1 MITIKAKTAL
11 VTGSSRGIGR
21 GIALKLADSGVRQI
35 GIHYLKNRSAAEQT
49 AAAVSERGA
58 EVKLVQ
64 ADVTRP
70 DEITRMFKD
79 VREEF
84 GSLDILVS
92 NARPDVEHFYQPAFD
107 IPLENWQKALDS
119 QALAMLVS
127 VREAVPIMSDGGRI
141 LAVTYATGGRTGSW
155 QPWVAMGAAK
165 AAMESLCWYFAVA
178 LAPRGITVNMISPGA
193 TEDSVFST
201 LPPTVLQMI
210 RGWAEAGWVP
220 MRRLTTPADVGA
232 VAALLC
238 TEEAGFV
245 TGQLIYVDGGASLMS
260 ADFPL
265 DLQKG

>member
-49 AAAVSERGA
+49 AAAVSERWA

-70 DEITRMFKD
+70 DDITRMFKD

-165 AAMESLCWYFAVA
+165 AAMESLCRYFAVA

>member
-1 MITIKAKTAL
+1 
-11 VTGSSRGIGR
+11 
-21 GIALKLADSGVRQI
+21 
-35 GIHYLKNRSAAEQT
+35 
-49 AAAVSERGA
+49 VSERWA

-165 AAMESLCWYFAVA
+165 AAMESLCRYFAVA

>member
-49 AAAVSERGA
+49 AAAVSECGA

-165 AAMESLCWYFAVA
+165 AAMESLCRYFAVA

>member
-11 VTGSSRGIGR
+11 VTGSSRGIG
-21 GIALKLADSGVRQI
+21 
-35 GIHYLKNRSAAEQT
+35 T

-165 AAMESLCWYFAVA
+165 AAMESLCRYFAVA

>member
-165 AAMESLCWYFAVA
+165 AAMESLCRYFAVA

>member
-35 GIHYLKNRSAAEQT
+35 GVHYLKHRSAAEQT

-165 AAMESLCWYFAVA
+165 AAMESLCRYFAVA

>member
-35 GIHYLKNRSAAEQT
+35 GVHFLKNRSAAEQT

-165 AAMESLCWYFAVA
+165 AAMEALCRYFAVA

>member
-49 AAAVSERGA
+49 AAAVSECGA

-165 AAMESLCWYFAVA
+165 AAMESLCRYFAVA
-178 LAPRGITVNMISPGA
+178 LAPRGIAVNMISPGA